1 MCGSNGICFSFR
13 HSRGP
18 AQHQHRTGGSHL
30 PVGKEAPKSRL
41 RLRADTQALCA
52 PVTGRCQLHMAEL
65 EARPWEG
72 RAAGASSPGVS

>member
-1 MCGSNGICFSFR
+1 M
-13 HSRGP
+13 
-18 AQHQHRTGGSHL
+18 
-30 PVGKEAPKSRL
+30 GKEAPKSRL